1 MIDVDG
7 QRVQPNFFHRDIFP
21 DSDVEVNIRLRGSR
35 MLHSPDRTFAMK
47 RTIAAI
53 LRDKGSHVVTIH
65 PEATVYET
73 IARMVEHNVGSIV
86 VLQNNEIL
94 GVFTERDYLRRIVLQ
109 GRTSRET
116 IVKDV
121 MTEDVKT
128 ATPDHTIN
136 ACMRT
141 MTEYKCRHLPILHE
155 GKLVGVVSIGDCV
168 KSLLEDSQL
177 EVQHLQGFI
186 SGAYPA

>member
-1 MIDVDG
+1 
-7 QRVQPNFFHRDIFP
+7 
-21 DSDVEVNIRLRGSR
+21 
-35 MLHSPDRTFAMK
+35 MK
-47 RTIAAI
+47 RTIATI
-53 LRDKGSHVVTIH
+53 LRDKGNQVVTIH

-73 IARMVEHNVGSIV
+73 IARMVEHNVGSV
-86 VLQNNEIL
+86 VVIHDNEIQ

-136 ACMRT
+136 ECMRT
-141 MTEYKCRHLPILHE
+141 MTELKCRHLPILNN
-155 GKLVGVVSIGDCV
+155 GQLVGVVSIGDCV
-168 KSLLEDSQL
+168 KSMLEDTKL

-186 SGAYPA
+186 SGAYPG